1 MGLPR
6 ASGVLVIAL
15 GVMAVTR
22 SGAVFYFFSG
32 AVSSTGSGNGP
43 SDRKTIVRGVEVDL
57 AFCELLREMTLRQLA
72 WRL

>member
-6 ASGVLVIAL
+6 ASGFLVIAL

-22 SGAVFYFFSG
+22 SGAVFCFLVG

-43 SDRKTIVRGVEVDL
+43 SDPKTMVRGVKVDPV
-57 AFCELLREMTLRQLA
+57 F
-72 WRL
+72 